1 MIIEITIVILSLV
14 FVGTSWILNDDEVSS
29 ISEKEEKIP
38 QIDKLLDS
46 VKEEKTEPKKAIP
59 NFEKETSQIEELL
72 KTAEKVKTKPKI
84 ETTKIE
90 CPGCNGTMEITKTG
104 KSQNIICESCGLSGE
119 LEI

>member
-14 FVGTSWILNDDEVSS
+14 FVGTSWILNDEVSS

-38 QIDKLLDS
+38 QIDKLLDL
-46 VKEEKTEPKKAIP
+46 VKDEKTESKKAIP
-59 NFEKETSQIEELL
+59 SFEKETSQIEELL
-72 KTAEKVKTKPKI
+72 KTAEKKKTKPKT

-90 CPGCNGTMEITKTG
+90 CPGCNAIMEITKTG
-104 KSQNIICESCGLSGE
+104 KSQNIICDSCGLSGE